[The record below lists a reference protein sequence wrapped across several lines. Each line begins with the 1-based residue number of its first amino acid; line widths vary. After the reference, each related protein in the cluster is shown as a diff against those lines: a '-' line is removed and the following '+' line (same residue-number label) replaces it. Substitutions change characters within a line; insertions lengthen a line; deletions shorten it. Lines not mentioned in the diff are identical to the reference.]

1 MSTSTNLPAMTPTT
15 RRVRAYF
22 APVNRTLGQ
31 PAVFDPSLSAGFP
44 LDAPPSPWTDLGWVE
59 AFSRR
64 STSKYGVLAAGS
76 PANTQYQ
83 VRESLDATVSLRFS
97 SWSKL
102 TMALAAGSQHM
113 NVIAAATPAP
123 GSGNGSGSKGVAA
136 VSLAASGS
144 TATFL
149 AMASTDAAKFTA
161 GSLVAVDVDYSGQTG
176 YVGSGV
182 SAAYVAS
189 AAAVNSD
196 PDYTRRVTFNVAR
209 VQSVSTT
216 GVTLAQP
223 LMAGVPTA
231 VMKVQ
236 PILGFVD
243 REGGSFFQEWSALFV
258 IAGDQ
263 GERIFYYYPR
273 LQALGGAEEAAT
285 PLTSAAVHVASSKP
299 FASSSATANVANL
312 KNAAS
317 AHTTQGASIPSS
329 SSAQMLTPMHVNQS
343 ERISLAASFRAL
355 PVTDANDGERAVCFR
370 TFVPPAFALI

>member
-1 MSTSTNLPAMTPTT
+1 
-15 RRVRAYF
+15 
-22 APVNRTLGQ
+22 
-31 PAVFDPSLSAGFP
+31 
-44 LDAPPSPWTDLGWVE
+44 
-59 AFSRR
+59 
-64 STSKYGVLAAGS
+64 
-76 PANTQYQ
+76 
-83 VRESLDATVSLRFS
+83 VSLRFS